1 MTRRRI
7 GAGIG
12 RVVGLVGAGAL
23 LAGCLSPKE
32 DPTRFY
38 VLSSSDAL
46 QVDEAWDDRPG
57 SIDVGV
63 GPFTMPGYLDRPQ
76 FVRRVGPNEVRP
88 VEAARWAET
97 LGEGFER
104 VLAEDLDALL
114 PMARVHAHPWR
125 SSTQAQWIISGYVT
139 KFDTDASGEALLDV
153 TWRVL
158 GPDREPTRVGARSVV
173 RVPGT
178 GQSVEA
184 EVAAMSDVLNR
195 FAVMLADTLKSLK
208 PARQHDR

>member
-7 GAGIG
+7 GIGIG
-12 RVVGLVGAGAL
+12 RAVGLVGAGVL
-23 LAGCLSPKE
+23 LAGCLSTKE

-38 VLSSSDAL
+38 VLSTSEAA
-46 QVDEAWDDRPG
+46 QVGEAWDDRPE

-63 GPFTMPGYLDRPQ
+63 GPFTMPGYLDRAQ

-125 SSTQAQWIISGYVT
+125 SSTHAQWIISGYVT
-139 KFDTDASGEALLDV
+139 KFETDSSGEAVLDV

-178 GQSVEA
+178 GESIEA

-195 FAVMLADTLKSLK
+195 FAVMLADTLRSLK

>member
-1 MTRRRI
+1 
-7 GAGIG
+7 
-12 RVVGLVGAGAL
+12 VL
-23 LAGCLSPKE
+23 LAGCLSTKE

-38 VLSSSDAL
+38 VLSASDAS
-46 QVDEAWDDRPG
+46 QVDDAWDDRPG

-63 GPFTMPGYLDRPQ
+63 GPFTMPAYLDRAQ

-125 SSTQAQWIISGYVT
+125 SSTHAQWIISGYVT
-139 KFDTDASGEALLDV
+139 KFETDVSGEAVLDV

-158 GPDREPTRVGARSVV
+158 GPDREPTRVGARSLV

-184 EVAAMSDVLNR
+184 EVAAMSDVLDR

-208 PARQHDR
+208 PAQQHDR

>member
-7 GAGIG
+7 GIGIG
-12 RVVGLVGAGAL
+12 RAVSLVGAGVL
-23 LAGCLSPKE
+23 LAGCLSTKE

-38 VLSSSDAL
+38 VLSASDAS

-63 GPFTMPGYLDRPQ
+63 GPFTMPAYLDRAQ

-104 VLAEDLDALL
+104 VLAENLDALL

-125 SSTQAQWIISGYVT
+125 SSTHAQWIISGYVT
-139 KFDTDASGEALLDV
+139 KFETDVSGEAVLDV

-158 GPDREPTRVGARSVV
+158 GPDREPTRVGARSLV

-184 EVAAMSDVLNR
+184 EVAAMSDVLDR

-208 PARQHDR
+208 PAQQHDR

>member
-1 MTRRRI
+1 MTRSRI
-7 GAGIG
+7 GAGSR

-38 VLSSSDAL
+38 VLSTSEATK
-46 QVDEAWDDRPG
+46 VDEAWDDRPG

-63 GPFTMPGYLDRPQ
+63 GPFNMPGYLDRPQ

-88 VEAARWAET
+88 VETARWAET

-139 KFDTDASGEALLDV
+139 KFETDASGEAVLDV

-195 FAVMLADTLKSLK
+195 FAIMLADTLRSLK
-208 PARQHDR
+208 PAQQHDR

>member
-7 GAGIG
+7 EAGIG
-12 RVVGLVGAGAL
+12 RAVGLVGASVL

-38 VLSSSDAL
+38 VLSTSEAL
-46 QVDEAWDDRPG
+46 QVDDTWDDRPG
-57 SIDVGV
+57 MRDIGV

-76 FVRRVGPNEVRP
+76 FVRRIGPNEVQP

-97 LGEGFER
+97 LEEGFER

-114 PMARVHAHPWR
+114 PTVRVHAHPWR
-125 SSTQAQWIISGYVT
+125 SSTRAQWIISGYVT
-139 KFDTDASGEALLDV
+139 KFETDRSGEAVLDV

-158 GPDREPTRVGARSVV
+158 GADRVPTRVGARSVL
-173 RVPGT
+173 RATGT
-178 GQSVEA
+178 GESVDA
-184 EVAAMSDVLNR
+184 DVATMSGVLNQ
-195 FAVMLADTLKSLK
+195 FAVMLADSLTALRQ
-208 PARQHDR
+208 ARQHDR

>member
-1 MTRRRI
+1 
-7 GAGIG
+7 
-12 RVVGLVGAGAL
+12 
-23 LAGCLSPKE
+23 
-32 DPTRFY
+32 
-38 VLSSSDAL
+38 
-46 QVDEAWDDRPG
+46 
-57 SIDVGV
+57 
-63 GPFTMPGYLDRPQ
+63 
-76 FVRRVGPNEVRP
+76 

-104 VLAEDLDALL
+104 VLAENLDALL

-125 SSTQAQWIISGYVT
+125 SSTQAQWIVTGYVT
-139 KFDTDASGEALLDV
+139 KFETDVSGEAVLDV

-184 EVAAMSDVLNR
+184 DVAAMSDVLDR
-195 FAVMLADTLKSLK
+195 FAVMLADTLQTLK
-208 PARQHDR
+208 PAQQHNR

>member
-139 KFDTDASGEALLDV
+139 KFETDASGEALLDV

>member
-7 GAGIG
+7 EAGIG
-12 RVVGLVGAGAL
+12 RAVGLVGASVL
-23 LAGCLSPKE
+23 LAGCLSPRE

-38 VLSSSDAL
+38 VLSTSDAS
-46 QVDEAWDDRPG
+46 QVDEAWDGRPG

-76 FVRRVGPNEVRP
+76 FVRRVGPNEVQP

-125 SSTQAQWIISGYVT
+125 SSTRAQWIISGYVT
-139 KFDTDASGEALLDV
+139 KFETDASGEAVLDV

-158 GPDREPTRVGARSVV
+158 GPDRTPTKVGARSVL
-173 RVPGT
+173 RSPGT
-178 GQSVEA
+178 GESVDA
-184 EVAAMSDVLNR
+184 EVATMSDVLDR
-195 FAVMLADTLKSLK
+195 FAVMLADTLQTLK
-208 PARQHDR
+208 PAQQHDR

>member
-7 GAGIG
+7 EAGIG
-12 RVVGLVGAGAL
+12 RAVGLVGAVVL
-23 LAGCLSPKE
+23 LAGCLSPRE

-38 VLSSSDAL
+38 VLSTSDVS

-63 GPFTMPGYLDRPQ
+63 GPFSMPGYLDRAN

-125 SSTQAQWIISGYVT
+125 SSTRAQWIISGFVT
-139 KFDTDASGEALLDV
+139 RFETDESGEAVLDV

-158 GPDREPTRVGARSVV
+158 GPDRTPTKVGARSVL
-173 RVPGT
+173 REPGT
-178 GQSVEA
+178 GQSVDV
-184 EVAAMSDVLNR
+184 EVATMSDVLER
-195 FAVMLADTLKSLK
+195 FAVMLADSLNALRV
-208 PARQHDR
+208 PQQHDR

>member
-7 GAGIG
+7 GIGIG
-12 RVVGLVGAGAL
+12 RAVGLVGAGVL

-38 VLSSSDAL
+38 VLSTSEAA
-46 QVDEAWDDRPG
+46 QVGEAWDDRPE

-63 GPFTMPGYLDRPQ
+63 GPFTMPGYLDRAQ

-125 SSTQAQWIISGYVT
+125 SSTHAQWIISGYVT
-139 KFDTDASGEALLDV
+139 KFETDVSGEAVLDV

-158 GPDREPTRVGARSVV
+158 GPDREPTRVGARSLV

-184 EVAAMSDVLNR
+184 EVAAMSDVLDR

-208 PARQHDR
+208 PAQQHDR

>member
-7 GAGIG
+7 GVGIG
-12 RVVGLVGAGAL
+12 RAVGLVGAGAL
-23 LAGCLSPKE
+23 LAGCLSPRE

-38 VLSSSDAL
+38 VLSTSDAS
-46 QVDEAWDDRPG
+46 QVDDAWDNRPG

-76 FVRRVGPNEVRP
+76 FVRRVGPNEVKT

-114 PMARVHAHPWR
+114 PMARVHPHPWR

-139 KFDTDASGEALLDV
+139 KFETDATGEAVLDV

-208 PARQHDR
+208 PAQQHDR

>member
-139 KFDTDASGEALLDV
+139 KFETDASGEALLDV

-178 GQSVEA
+178 GQSVDA

>member
-7 GAGIG
+7 EAGIG
-12 RVVGLVGAGAL
+12 RAVGLVGAVTL
-23 LAGCLSPKE
+23 LAGCLSPRE

-38 VLSSSDAL
+38 VLSSSDVSN
-46 QVDEAWDDRPG
+46 VDEAWDDRPG

-63 GPFTMPGYLDRPQ
+63 GPFTMPGYLDRAN

-104 VLAEDLDALL
+104 VLAEDLDALM

-125 SSTQAQWIISGYVT
+125 SSTRAQWIISGYVT
-139 KFDTDASGEALLDV
+139 RFETEESGEAVLDV

-158 GPDREPTRVGARSVV
+158 GPDRTPTKVGARSVL
-173 RVPGT
+173 REPGT
-178 GQSVEA
+178 GQSVDV
-184 EVAAMSDVLNR
+184 EVATMSNVLES
-195 FAVMLADTLKSLK
+195 FAVMLADSLNALRV
-208 PARQHDR
+208 PQQHDR

>member
-7 GAGIG
+7 GSRIG
-12 RVVGLVGAGAL
+12 RAVGLVGAGVL
-23 LAGCLSPKE
+23 LAGCLSPQE

-38 VLSSSDAL
+38 VLSTSDAL
-46 QVDEAWDDRPG
+46 RVDEAWDDRPE

-63 GPFTMPGYLDRPQ
+63 GPFNMPGYLDRPQ
-76 FVRRVGPNEVRP
+76 FVRRIGPNEIKP
-88 VEAARWAET
+88 VDAARWGET

-125 SSTQAQWIISGYVT
+125 SSTHAQWIISGYVT
-139 KFDTDASGEALLDV
+139 NFETNASGEAVLDV

-178 GQSVEA
+178 AQSVEA

-195 FAVMLADTLKSLK
+195 FAVMLADTLRSLK
-208 PARQHDR
+208 PAQQHDR

>member
-7 GAGIG
+7 EAGIG
-12 RVVGLVGAGAL
+12 RAVGLVGASVL

-38 VLSSSDAL
+38 VLSTSDAS
-46 QVDEAWDDRPG
+46 QVDEAWDGRPG

-76 FVRRVGPNEVRP
+76 FVRRVGPNEVQP

-125 SSTQAQWIISGYVT
+125 SSTRAQWIISGYVT
-139 KFDTDASGEALLDV
+139 KFETDASGEAVLDV

-158 GPDREPTRVGARSVV
+158 GPDRTPTKVGARSVL
-173 RVPGT
+173 RSPGT
-178 GQSVEA
+178 GESVDA
-184 EVAAMSDVLNR
+184 EVATMSDVLDR
-195 FAVMLADTLKSLK
+195 FAVMLADTLQTLR
-208 PARQHDR
+208 PAEQHDR

>member
-1 MTRRRI
+1 MTRSRI
-7 GAGIG
+7 GAGSR

-38 VLSSSDAL
+38 VLSTSEATK
-46 QVDEAWDDRPG
+46 VDEAWDDRPG

-63 GPFTMPGYLDRPQ
+63 GPFNMPGYLDRPQ

-88 VEAARWAET
+88 VETARWAET

-139 KFDTDASGEALLDV
+139 KFETDASGEAVLDV

-208 PARQHDR
+208 PAQQHDR

>member
-7 GAGIG
+7 EAGIG
-12 RVVGLVGAGAL
+12 RAVGLVGASVL

-38 VLSSSDAL
+38 VLSTSDAS

-57 SIDVGV
+57 MTDVGV
-63 GPFTMPGYLDRPQ
+63 GPFIMPGYLDRPQ

-104 VLAEDLDALL
+104 VLAEDLDALRWRG
-114 PMARVHAHPWR
+114 ARRPALEALC
-125 SSTQAQWIISGYVT
+125 SELG
-139 KFDTDASGEALLDV
+139 DTDL
-153 TWRVL
+153 
-158 GPDREPTRVGARSVV
+158 PTRITHWQ
-173 RVPGT
+173 P
-178 GQSVEA
+178 
-184 EVAAMSDVLNR
+184 N
-195 FAVMLADTLKSLK
+195 
-208 PARQHDR
+208 

>member
-7 GAGIG
+7 EAGIG
-12 RVVGLVGAGAL
+12 RAVGLVGASVL

-38 VLSSSDAL
+38 VLSTSDAS
-46 QVDEAWDDRPG
+46 QVDEAWDGRPG

-76 FVRRVGPNEVRP
+76 FVRRVGPNEVQP

-125 SSTQAQWIISGYVT
+125 SSTRAQWIISGYVT
-139 KFDTDASGEALLDV
+139 KFETDASGEAVLDV

-158 GPDREPTRVGARSVV
+158 GPDRTPTKVGARSVL
-173 RVPGT
+173 RSPGT
-178 GQSVEA
+178 GESVDA
-184 EVAAMSDVLNR
+184 EVATMSDVLDR
-195 FAVMLADTLKSLK
+195 FAVMLADTLQTLK
-208 PARQHDR
+208 PAQQHDR

>member
-12 RVVGLVGAGAL
+12 RAVGLVGAGVL
-23 LAGCLSPKE
+23 FAGCLSPKE

-38 VLSSSDAL
+38 VLSTSEASR
-46 QVDEAWDDRPG
+46 VDEVWDDRPE

-104 VLAEDLDALL
+104 VLADNLDALL

-125 SSTQAQWIISGYVT
+125 SSTEAQWIISGYVT
-139 KFDTDASGEALLDV
+139 KFETDVSGEAVLDV

-158 GPDREPTRVGARSVV
+158 GPDREPTRVGTRSVV

-178 GQSVEA
+178 GQSVDS
-184 EVAAMSDVLNR
+184 EVAAMSYVLDR

-208 PARQHDR
+208 PAQQHDR

>member
-7 GAGIG
+7 EAGIG
-12 RVVGLVGAGAL
+12 RAVGLVGASVL

-38 VLSSSDAL
+38 VLSTSDAS

-57 SIDVGV
+57 MTDVGV
-63 GPFTMPGYLDRPQ
+63 GPFIMPGYLDRPQ

-125 SSTQAQWIISGYVT
+125 SSTRAQWIISGYVT
-139 KFDTDASGEALLDV
+139 KFETDASGEAVLDV

-158 GPDREPTRVGARSVV
+158 GSDRTPTKVGARSVL
-173 RVPGT
+173 RSPGT
-178 GQSVEA
+178 GESVDA
-184 EVAAMSDVLNR
+184 EVATMSDVLDR
-195 FAVMLADTLKSLK
+195 FAVMLADTLQTLK
-208 PARQHDR
+208 PAQQHDR

>member
-7 GAGIG
+7 EAGIG
-12 RVVGLVGAGAL
+12 RAVGLVGASVL
-23 LAGCLSPKE
+23 LAGCLSPKQ

-38 VLSSSDAL
+38 VLSTSDASR
-46 QVDEAWDDRPG
+46 VDEAWDGRPG

-76 FVRRVGPNEVRP
+76 FVRRVGPNEVVP

-97 LGEGFER
+97 LSEGFER

-125 SSTQAQWIISGYVT
+125 SSTRAQWIISGYVT
-139 KFDTDASGEALLDV
+139 KFETDESGEAVLDV

-158 GPDREPTRVGARSVV
+158 GPDRTPTKVGARSVL
-173 RVPGT
+173 RSQGT
-178 GQSVEA
+178 GQSVDA
-184 EVAAMSDVLNR
+184 EVATMSDVLNR
-195 FAVMLADTLKSLK
+195 FAVMLADTLQTLK
-208 PARQHDR
+208 PAEQHDR

>member
-7 GAGIG
+7 GIGIG
-12 RVVGLVGAGAL
+12 RAVGLVGAGVL
-23 LAGCLSPKE
+23 LAGCLSTKE

-38 VLSSSDAL
+38 VLSASDAS
-46 QVDEAWDDRPG
+46 QVDDAWDDRPG

-63 GPFTMPGYLDRPQ
+63 GPFTMPAYLDRAQ

-125 SSTQAQWIISGYVT
+125 SSTHAQWIISGYVT
-139 KFDTDASGEALLDV
+139 KFETDASGEAVLDV
-153 TWRVL
+153 IWRVL
-158 GPDREPTRVGARSVV
+158 GPDREPTRVGARSLV

-184 EVAAMSDVLNR
+184 EVAAMSDVLDR

-208 PARQHDR
+208 PAQQHDR

>member
-7 GAGIG
+7 EAGIG
-12 RVVGLVGAGAL
+12 RAVGLVGASVL
-23 LAGCLSPKE
+23 LAGCLSPRE

-38 VLSSSDAL
+38 VLSTSDAS
-46 QVDEAWDDRPG
+46 QVDEAWDGRPG

-125 SSTQAQWIISGYVT
+125 SSTRAQWIISGYVT
-139 KFDTDASGEALLDV
+139 KFETDASGEAVLDV

-158 GPDREPTRVGARSVV
+158 GSDRTPTKVGARSVL
-173 RVPGT
+173 RSPGT
-178 GQSVEA
+178 GESVDA
-184 EVAAMSDVLNR
+184 EVATMSDVLDR
-195 FAVMLADTLKSLK
+195 FAVMLADTLQTLR
-208 PARQHDR
+208 PAEQHDR

>member
-195 FAVMLADTLKSLK
+195 FAVMLADTLKSLE

>member
-7 GAGIG
+7 EAGIG
-12 RVVGLVGAGAL
+12 RAVGLVGAVTL
-23 LAGCLSPKE
+23 LAGCLSPRE

-38 VLSSSDAL
+38 VLSSSDVSN
-46 QVDEAWDDRPG
+46 VDEAWDDRPG

-63 GPFTMPGYLDRPQ
+63 GPFTMPGYLDRAN

-104 VLAEDLDALL
+104 VLAEDLDALM

-125 SSTQAQWIISGYVT
+125 SSTRAQWIISGYVT
-139 KFDTDASGEALLDV
+139 KFETDESGEAVLDV

-158 GPDREPTRVGARSVV
+158 GPDRTPTKVGARSVL
-173 RVPGT
+173 REPGT
-178 GQSVEA
+178 GQSVDV
-184 EVAAMSDVLNR
+184 EVATMSNVLES
-195 FAVMLADTLKSLK
+195 FAVMLADSLK
-208 PARQHDR
+208 ALRVPQQHDR

>member
-1 MTRRRI
+1 MTRRQI
-7 GAGIG
+7 GVRMG
-12 RVVGLVGAGAL
+12 RAVGLVGMGVL
-23 LAGCLSPKE
+23 LAGCLSTRE

-38 VLSSSDAL
+38 VLSTSEASK
-46 QVDEAWDDRPG
+46 VDEAWDDRPG

-76 FVRRVGPNEVRP
+76 FVRRVGPNEIQP

-104 VLAEDLDALL
+104 VLAENLDALL

-125 SSTQAQWIISGYVT
+125 SSTEAQWIISGYVT
-139 KFDTDASGEALLDV
+139 KFETDVSGEAVLDV

-173 RVPGT
+173 RVSGT
-178 GQSVEA
+178 GQSVDA
-184 EVAAMSDVLNR
+184 EVAAMSDVLDR
-195 FAVMLADTLKSLK
+195 FAVMLADTLQTLK
-208 PARQHDR
+208 PAEQHDR

>member
-1 MTRRRI
+1 MTHRRI
-7 GAGIG
+7 GAPIG
-12 RVVGLVGAGAL
+12 LAVGLMGTGML

-38 VLSSSDAL
+38 VLSTSEASK
-46 QVDEAWDDRPG
+46 VDEAWDDRPG

-63 GPFTMPGYLDRPQ
+63 GPFTMPGYLDRAQ

-97 LGEGFER
+97 LGEGFDR
-104 VLAEDLDALL
+104 VLAENLDALL

-125 SSTQAQWIISGYVT
+125 SSTEAQWIISGYVT
-139 KFDTDASGEALLDV
+139 KFETDVSGEAVLDV

-173 RVPGT
+173 RVLGT
-178 GQSVEA
+178 GQSVDA
-184 EVAAMSDVLNR
+184 EVAAMSDVLDR

-208 PARQHDR
+208 PAQKHDR